1 MLTFPI
7 NFLFKKHDGSTNPVK
22 DEYTREA
29 IGHHKC
35 ESLASEFM
43 LWTYS
48 VWVHL
53 GSCGLLW
60 AHLGSGSSERI
71 YLPGQGRLESKIALK
86 IYFLKHFEHSFGR
99 GLAARSG
106 PRQSGV

>member
-1 MLTFPI
+1 M
-7 NFLFKKHDGSTNPVK
+7 G
-22 DEYTREA
+22 Y
-29 IGHHKC
+29 HKC

-60 AHLGSGSSERI
+60 AHLGSGPSERI
-71 YLPGQGRLESKIALK
+71 YLPGQGRLESKIHPN
-86 IYFLKHFEHSFGR
+86 IYFFEACRALVRMGPGGQIWAKVLQTLKLLPGSR
-99 GLAARSG
+99 
-106 PRQSGV
+106 